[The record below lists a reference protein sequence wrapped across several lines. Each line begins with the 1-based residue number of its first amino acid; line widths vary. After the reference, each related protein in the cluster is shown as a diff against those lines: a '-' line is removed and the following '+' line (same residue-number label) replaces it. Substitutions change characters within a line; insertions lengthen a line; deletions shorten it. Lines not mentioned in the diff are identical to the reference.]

1 MGSPTHDLVEEA
13 HDEASDLVED
23 ARRQIAEL
31 LDEPEG
37 SIADDDNLI
46 EIGLDS
52 ISLMKVA
59 SSLRAAGSDV
69 EFADL
74 TRTPTLA
81 AWRHLLAR
89 TATTAPDSEPAPRV
103 DLAAPFELAPM
114 QHAYWVGRAR
124 GQRFGGVG
132 AHFYHEFSGPAV
144 DAERLEQAVRAL
156 LRHHPMLRVRV
167 DEDGLQH
174 VLPEPPWPGLTVH
187 DWRSATPEEAERA
200 LFGLRDR
207 LSHRWLDITV
217 GEVFD
222 VQLSLLPDG
231 TSHTHV
237 NLDMLVADAMSFRIL
252 LTDLARLYARPDEQ
266 PAPVGYDFPSYLAA
280 RATRRADAHDRARAW
295 WRERL
300 ADLPAGPA
308 LPLVDDALDGEH
320 TRVTRRHFRFTPE
333 QRARFTERAQR
344 RGVTP
349 AMAAAAVFAEVMS
362 AWSEHP
368 RFLLNLPLFE
378 RERFHPDV
386 DRVVGDFTNSVL
398 LAVDTSRTAPFTDRA
413 RHIQSTFQD
422 AAGHSAYSGVE
433 VLRDLSRAHRGEQVL
448 APVVYTSALNVGE
461 LFSEEFQEHFGQPE
475 WVISQVPQVW
485 LDAQLSE
492 VRGGLLVNWDARE
505 GLFPQGMLDAMFTA
519 YRALFELLADEG
531 TDAAWDRAVPDPVPG
546 GTATADD
553 AGGGGRSRVV
563 DARGRT
569 RPELVP
575 GELEVDGQPT
585 GVRARYLPGGR
596 VDVLGVSRGQSPVT
610 GADHGLGTDVEP
622 TDRRPEADSTIPGD
636 NQPVGGPASGSWGS
650 LRTGGSGAGPRNG
663 VRGVAPKGVR
673 GQSPWLREG
682 AGLGN
687 EPSAATPCI
696 PTDLADPAVEG
707 GAPRGPV
714 EEAVA
719 DLWAEILGVS
729 GIDRQDSFFVLGGDS
744 LLATRCLSRL
754 RAAGFEGAEITAL
767 FEHPELADFAA
778 QLRPGQPDQQAPAAP
793 VLRPDPDHRH
803 DPFPPTDVQRSY
815 WLGRAEGFTLGGI
828 GCHFYREYDVTGLD
842 VPRLEEAVNRLVARH
857 EMLRAVFDE
866 RGDIR
871 VLPEVPRF
879 TVPVTEAKPD
889 ESEPGDGEPTALAD
903 LREAMSHQVFDPSQW
918 PLFDIRVVRHG
929 RRARIGI
936 GLDNLVLDALSV
948 LTFYAELGTLYENP
962 RAELPPVD
970 LSFRDYVLGVS
981 PDPDALAAAEK
992 YWLERVESLPPA
1004 PALPLR
1010 TDPAQVAKPHFTRR
1024 TAALDAERWAVL
1036 SGRAREHGLTPSAVL
1051 LSAFCE
1057 VLGAWSGREDMTLTV
1072 TLFDRAEVHPHV
1084 DRVLGDF
1091 TSLMLVAYEPGG
1103 ADAWLARVRR
1113 LQERLSKDLAHRE
1126 VSAVDVLRELSRRTG
1141 RQEVAV
1147 PVVFTSAL
1155 GAVTELAARPKE
1167 PFDQQVWGISQTP
1180 QVWLDHQVV
1189 EVNDGPDGPWVSLN
1203 WDAVEELF
1211 PGGVLDDMFAAYLRL
1226 LDLLG
1231 TADWQAPVP
1240 ELLPPAQREVRAGV
1254 NATGAE
1260 QHTTLLH
1267 HPFFDHAARQPDA
1280 VAVISGISGQ
1290 ATVRYGELADQAL
1303 RIATLLAS
1311 AGVRPGDLVGVT
1323 LPKGPE
1329 QIAAVLGVLAA
1340 GATYVPV
1347 GVDQPPLRRERIFR
1361 TAGLTV
1367 ALTDAATRDA
1377 GDWPA
1382 GARPL
1387 LVEDAARCAR
1397 AEGLVDVP
1405 GSQLAYVI
1413 FTSGSTGEPKGVE
1426 IAHWAAANTVEDIN
1440 ERFGVGPEDRVLA
1453 VSALDFDL
1461 SVYDVFGLLGAGGA
1475 VVTIAESERRDA
1487 HRWSELVRAHRVTV
1501 WNTVPMLLDMLLVV
1515 REDQPAS
1522 ADLRLAMVSGDWVG
1536 LDLPGRLAETA
1547 PGCRLVALGGATE
1560 ASIWSNAFEVERVDP
1575 EWRSIPY
1582 GYPLRNQRYRV
1593 VDERG
1598 RDCPD
1603 WVAGELWIGGTGVAD
1618 GYRNAPDLTARQFVA
1633 TDSGERWYRT
1643 GDLGRYRPGGLLEFL
1658 GRRDHQVKLRGHR
1671 IELGEIET
1679 VLAGHPGVEHAV
1691 VVVAGEG
1698 ARRRLVG
1705 ALVPAGA
1712 GAGVEAG
1719 ARAEAGAGAGAEAE
1733 ALVGTGAVVG
1743 TGAGEQPG
1751 LDPAEVLRWAA
1762 DRLPAHMVPDRLTPL
1777 PSLPLSTNGKVDRA
1791 RVRELAAD
1799 QDPVRAAGE
1808 PPQGD
1813 LELALARLWAD
1824 LLDTPTEAIGRDDSF
1839 FTLSGD
1845 SVRAIRFIERARQE
1859 LRAEVPL
1866 AEFFAGPTIR
1876 RIAELVTESGGWEV
1890 LEEGVL

>member
-1 MGSPTHDLVEEA
+1 MNHEEAQVGSTMNDLVEQ
-13 HDEASDLVED
+13 

-37 SIADDDNLI
+37 SIAYEDNLI

-59 SSLRAAGSDV
+59 SSLRAAGCDV
-69 EFADL
+69 EFAEL

-81 AWRHLLAR
+81 AWRQLLAR
-89 TATTAPDSEPAPRV
+89 GTRTAPTAGPAPAV
-103 DLAAPFELAPM
+103 DPAAPFELAPM

-132 AHFYHEFSGPAV
+132 AHFYHEFGGPAV
-144 DAERLEQAVRAL
+144 HPGRLEHAVRAL
-156 LRHHPMLRVRV
+156 LWHHPMLRVRV
-167 DEDGLQH
+167 DADGLQH

-187 DWRSATPEEAERA
+187 DWRSATHDEAEHA
-200 LFGLRDR
+200 LLALRDR
-207 LSHRWLDITV
+207 LTHRLLDLTA

-231 TSHTHV
+231 TGHTHV

-252 LTDLARLYARPDEQ
+252 LTDLARLYAHPDDALE
-266 PAPVGYDFPSYLAA
+266 PIGHDFPSYLAA
-280 RATRRADAHDRARAW
+280 RTVRRADAHDRARDW

-308 LPLVDDALDGEH
+308 LPLADDALDGEH
-320 TRVTRRHFRFTPE
+320 TRVTRRHFRLTPE
-333 QRARFTERAQR
+333 RRARFAERAQR

-349 AMAAAAVFAEVMS
+349 SMAAAAVFAEVMS

-368 RFLLNLPLFE
+368 RFMLNLPLFE

-398 LAVDTSRTAPFTDRA
+398 LSVDTSQAAAFAERA
-413 RHIQSTFQD
+413 RQLQMTFQD

-433 VLRDLSRAHRGEQVL
+433 VLRDLSRAHQGEQVL

-461 LFSEEFQEHFGQPE
+461 LFSERFQEIFGQPE
-475 WVISQVPQVW
+475 WIVSQVPQVW

-505 GLFPQGMLDAMFTA
+505 GLFPPGVLDAMFTA
-519 YRALFELLADEG
+519 YRDLFELLAEDG
-531 TDAAWDRAVPDPVPG
+531 TDAAWDRPVPDPVPY
-546 GTATADD
+546 ATSAPGAAD
-553 AGGGGRSRVV
+553 GSRSRVV

-569 RPELVP
+569 RPVLVP

-585 GVRARYLPGGR
+585 GVRARRLSGDR
-596 VDVLGVSRGQSPVT
+596 VDVLGTRQVP
-610 GADHGLGTDVEP
+610 
-622 TDRRPEADSTIPGD
+622 
-636 NQPVGGPASGSWGS
+636 
-650 LRTGGSGAGPRNG
+650 
-663 VRGVAPKGVR
+663 
-673 GQSPWLREG
+673 
-682 AGLGN
+682 
-687 EPSAATPCI
+687 PSAAAADHDPQIATE
-696 PTDLADPAVEG
+696 PTALRSPAVRTAPDAGAAGDPAVEG

-719 DLWAEILGVS
+719 ELWGEILGVS
-729 GIDRQDSFFVLGGDS
+729 RIGRQDSFFVLGGDS
-744 LLATRCLSRL
+744 LLATRSLSRL
-754 RAAGFEGAEITAL
+754 RAAGYQGAEITTL
-767 FEHPELADFAA
+767 FENPVLAGFAA
-778 QLRPGQPDQQAPAAP
+778 RLRPGLPDPQASAVP

-803 DPFPPTDVQRSY
+803 EPFPPTGVQRAY
-815 WLGRAEGFTLGGI
+815 WLGRAQGFTLGGI

-842 VPRLEEAVNRLVARH
+842 VARLEEAVNRLVARH
-857 EMLRAVFDE
+857 EMLRAVFDA
-866 RGDIR
+866 RGDVC
-871 VLPEVPRF
+871 VLADVPRF
-879 TVPVTEAKPD
+879 TVPVTDA
-889 ESEPGDGEPTALAD
+889 EPGGTDPDGKQPSGGAEPGGAEPGGAAPGRPQPAAFAA
-903 LREAMSHQVFDPSQW
+903 LRETMSHRVFDPAAW
-918 PLFDIRVVRHG
+918 PLFDIRVVRDG
-929 RRARIGI
+929 QRARVGI

-948 LTFYAELGTLYENP
+948 LTFYAELGTLYQDP
-962 RAELPPVD
+962 DAQLPPVE

-981 PDPDALAAAEK
+981 PAPDALAAAEK
-992 YWLERVESLPPA
+992 YWLERVENLPPA

-1010 TDPAQVAKPHFTRR
+1010 KDPALIAKPHFTRR
-1024 TAALDAERWAVL
+1024 TAALEATRWAVL

-1051 LSAFCE
+1051 LAAFCE

-1072 TLFDRAEVHPHV
+1072 TLFDRAEAHPHV

-1103 ADAWLARVRR
+1103 ADAWLSRVRR

-1126 VSAVDVLRELSRRTG
+1126 LSAVDVLRELSRRTG

-1155 GAVTELAARPKE
+1155 GAVTELAARPPE
-1167 PFDQQVWGISQTP
+1167 PFDRQVWGISQTP

-1189 EVNDGPDGPWVSLN
+1189 EVNDGPDGAWVSLN

-1211 PGGVLDDMFAAYLRL
+1211 PDGVLDDMFAAYLRL
-1226 LDLLG
+1226 LDRLG
-1231 TADWQAPVP
+1231 TADWQARVP
-1240 ELLPPAQREVRAGV
+1240 ELLPPAQRAVRDRV

-1260 QHTTLLH
+1260 QRATLLH
-1267 HPFFDHAARQPDA
+1267 GPFFDRAARHPDA
-1280 VAVISGISGQ
+1280 VAVVSGQ
-1290 ATVRYGELADQAL
+1290 ATVRYGELADMAL
-1303 RIATLLAS
+1303 RIAALLDRS
-1311 AGVRPGDLVGVT
+1311 GVRPGDLVGVT
-1323 LPKGPE
+1323 MPKGPA

-1340 GATYVPV
+1340 GAAYVPV
-1347 GVDQPPLRRERIFR
+1347 GVDQPTLRRERIFR

-1382 GARPL
+1382 GVHPL
-1387 LVEDAARCAR
+1387 LVAD
-1397 AEGLVDVP
+1397 AEGCAPAPGPVEVP
-1405 GSQLAYVI
+1405 GSQAAYVI

-1426 IAHWAAANTVEDIN
+1426 IAHRAAANTVEDIN

-1461 SVYDVFGLLGAGGA
+1461 SVYDMFGLLGVGGA
-1475 VVTIAESERRDA
+1475 VVTVTESERRDA
-1487 HRWSELVRAHRVTV
+1487 HRWSELVRTHRVTL

-1515 REDQPAS
+1515 REDEPERP
-1522 ADLRLAMVSGDWVG
+1522 DLRLALVSGDWVG
-1536 LDLPGRLAETA
+1536 LDLPGRLAQTV

-1593 VDERG
+1593 VDERD

-1618 GYRNAPDLTARQFVA
+1618 GYRNAPELTARQFVEA
-1633 TDSGERWYRT
+1633 DGGERWYRT
-1643 GDLGRYRPGGLLEFL
+1643 GDLGRYHPGGLIEFL

-1679 VLAGHPGVEHAV
+1679 VLAGCPGVEHAV
-1691 VVVAGEG
+1691 VVVTGEG
-1698 ARRRLVG
+1698 PRRRLVG
-1705 ALVPAGA
+1705 ALVSAGSA
-1712 GAGVEAG
+1712 GSSGP
-1719 ARAEAGAGAGAEAE
+1719 
-1733 ALVGTGAVVG
+1733 TGS
-1743 TGAGEQPG
+1743 AGEPSG
-1751 LDPAEVLRWAA
+1751 PDPAQVLRWAA
-1762 DRLPAHMVPDRLTPL
+1762 QRLPAHMVPDRLTLL
-1777 PSLPLSTNGKVDRA
+1777 PELPLSANGKVDRD
-1791 RVRELAAD
+1791 RVRRLAGEENHT
-1799 QDPVRAAGE
+1799 RTAGE
-1808 PPQGD
+1808 PPQGE
-1813 LELALARLWAD
+1813 LEQALARLWAD
-1824 LLDTPTEAIGRDDSF
+1824 LLGTPADVIGRDDSF
-1839 FTLSGD
+1839 FTLGGD
-1845 SVRAIRFIERARQE
+1845 SVRAIRFIERTRQE
-1859 LRAEVPL
+1859 LQVEVPL

-1876 RIAELVTESGGWEV
+1876 RIAEPIAASDSRRV
-1890 LEEGVL
+1890 LEEGIL